1 MAFRDGKSFGEE
13 GTCLSGLVLCDFV
26 LGVLSAVLALAVG
39 ASGFWDVDLERVSL
53 ASFLDAASVFAPSI
67 LPPIFDPAYF

>member
-39 ASGFWDVDLERVSL
+39 ASGLWDVNLENNIVSFNSTCL
-53 ASFLDAASVFAPSI
+53 HVERPQ
-67 LPPIFDPAYF
+67 Y